1 MQPFNSYFPLFIIVH
16 HTLTT
21 HVYVCVKRVFKHVIQ
36 KYVFLYKYFRHTNK
50 TITKLKMQ
58 FTILEKYLI
67 NSKNEVLQLHL
78 IFSINRNKSISIR
91 LKYAQI

>member
-1 MQPFNSYFPLFIIVH
+1 MQPFNSYFPLFIIVN

-36 KYVFLYKYFRHTNK
+36 KYVFLYKTACKSFRHTNK

-67 NSKNEVLQLHL
+67 NSKNEVLQ
-78 IFSINRNKSISIR
+78 
-91 LKYAQI
+91 